1 MKKLFALLLAGL
13 SLSAAA
19 QNASEDSAEDVVD
32 LQPQPKP
39 QEQNGLPWYHPSE
52 GELPAPPTP
61 KETQV
66 YTAQLRLFPLNGS
79 DVPFGDAPTG
89 GFTVAAQAE
98 SKYAKAMVGL
108 MITGQNTGF
117 FFGGGLGGNI
127 GLRLFQ
133 KNELELFV
141 LGPEIEAALTLRE
154 NPDPDA
160 DEPALGF
167 LGGVNPVG
175 FRVVFC
181 PIKVD
186 VRLNLSLDSVVSQ
199 TYGPLFG
206 VSFDVGFIAQ

>member
-19 QNASEDSAEDVVD
+19 QTASEDSAEDVVD
-32 LQPQPKP
+32 LQPQPRP

-61 KETQV
+61 TESQV
-66 YTAQLRLFPLNGS
+66 YTAQLRLFPLSGS

-89 GFTVAAQAE
+89 GFTLLAQAE
-98 SKYAKAMVGL
+98 SKFAKAMVGL
-108 MITGQNTGF
+108 MITGEEKGF
-117 FFGGGLGGNI
+117 FFGGGVGGNI
-127 GLRLFQ
+127 GLRLLQ
-133 KNELELFV
+133 KKEFELFV
-141 LGPEIEAALTLRE
+141 LGPEIEAALTLRA

-167 LGGVNPVG
+167 LAGVNPVG
-175 FRVVFC
+175 IRIVYC

-186 VRLNLSLDSVVSQ
+186 IRLNVTGDSVVSQ
-199 TYGPLFG
+199 LYGPLVG
-206 VSFDVGFIAQ
+206 ISFDVGFIAQ